1 MKLEELYPNYNELN
15 QEERIA
21 FVASYRFKRASDLS
35 HTDEP
40 SAKKQGLLVLTEEE
54 KALMKLLGIKQKDIK
69 ALRALQG
76 NEPEAAS
83 EDTTEDDA
91 VLFDDDNLTLEAEE

>member
-1 MKLEELYPNYNELN
+1 MKLEELYPNYNEMT
-15 QEERIA
+15 QEERFA
-21 FVASYRFKRASDLS
+21 FVAGYRFKRASDLS
-35 HTDEP
+35 RTEEP

-54 KALMKLLGIKQKDIK
+54 KVLMKLLGIKQKDIK

-76 NEPEAAS
+76 EEPPS
-83 EDTTEDDA
+83 EETPEDDA